1 MDSITQIVVGIATVE
16 ALAGKEL
23 KNKSFLVGAILGTI
37 PDLDIWIGKLFSYE
51 TELAFHRAFTH
62 SILGILVLSPLFAF
76 LLHRIWKQ
84 LSFKKWTMIVAATFA
99 THILIDLFTSWGV
112 QLLYP
117 LPDRFS
123 FKTIFVVD
131 LFYTI
136 PWIITL
142 LFLYQKTDFFARL
155 RYLKLGLLI
164 STSYLLL
171 TVFIKLYVSNTV
183 AHQLK
188 LTSLKWED
196 LIIKPTFSNCILWNV
211 NIKTAEAYYIGS
223 YSLLDSKPFQLT
235 EYYKRDLAFEKMLMY
250 VPNVNQLMEVSE
262 YWFTINEGENE
273 SYVFNDLRFGTIELK
288 DGNKQFAFSYKIH
301 SAKDNFNI
309 EPLPKTFRDGKQTL
323 VKTWNRLKGN

>member
-84 LSFKKWTMIVAATFA
+84 LSFKKWLMIVAATFS

-136 PWIITL
+136 PWIIAL
-142 LFLYQKTDFFARL
+142 LLLNRKTEMATRK
-155 RYLKLGLLI
+155 RMLKRGFYI
-164 STSYLLL
+164 SSSYLLL
-171 TVFIKLYVSNTV
+171 TVAIKLFVVSKVETFCREQNLSSNFTV
-183 AHQLK
+183 
-188 LTSLKWED
+188 
-196 LIIKPTFSNCILWNV
+196 KPTFSNCILWNITFNETNKV
-211 NIKTAEAYYIGS
+211 HTSS
-223 YSLLDSKPFQLT
+223 YSLFDKKPIT
-235 EYYKRDLAFEKMLMY
+235 IEKSIPVDQELKVRFKENAPVQKLVQASENWY
-250 VPNVNQLMEVSE
+250 NIEQVNNST
-262 YWFTINEGENE
+262 FI
-273 SYVFNDLRFGTIELK
+273 FNDLRFGSITKENGK
-288 DGNKQFAFSYKIH
+288 EQFVFSYEIALQKNQTTI
-301 SAKDNFNI
+301 I
-309 EPLPKTFRDGKQTL
+309 RPLPKQLRDGKETL
-323 VKTWNRLKGN
+323 RKTWDRLKGK